1 MLALVFLVSLLYV
14 CSGYTA
20 LPLCFAP
27 CLRKSL
33 PCHLHVSRTGL
44 FREPCPL
51 SSSTANNAI
60 PTKDGNDRD
69 RSGSLLALLNFP
81 IENFT
86 KSKFWGM
93 YNRAINDP
101 GIKSIQTK
109 SVSSAI
115 GFTVGDIL
123 AQLLFTPNTIRFSFA
138 RLVRMASLGGI
149 IHGPASH
156 FFYRQLEEYFPGN
169 ASMTITSKV
178 VIDQIFWTPVFAALV
193 FLYTGFIARVP
204 GILILASLVKAVRRY
219 TMMSWAIWPAAH
231 YLNFKFIPAR
241 NRLLYINV
249 VQTIFNT
256 MISVI
261 TNSFLLGNLLSR

>member
-1 MLALVFLVSLLYV
+1 MLPLVFVLLVLCV
-14 CSGYTA
+14 CSSYRAVFVQSLSTGA
-20 LPLCFAP
+20 KL
-27 CLRKSL
+27 LRCTS
-33 PCHLHVSRTGL
+33 PVSRIGSIS
-44 FREPCPL
+44 RGIAL
-51 SSSTANNAI
+51 SSSTSADKSPA
-60 PTKDGNDRD
+60 GSGRD
-69 RSGSLLALLNFP
+69 RGGSLLALIRFP

-86 KSKFWGM
+86 KSKFWGT

-101 GIKSIQTK
+101 GIKSIRTK

-115 GFTVGDIL
+115 GFSVGDIL
-123 AQLLFTPNTIRFSFA
+123 AQMFFTPNNIPFSFA
-138 RLVRMASLGGI
+138 RLFRMASLGGV

-193 FLYTGFIARVP
+193 FLYTGVVARVP
-204 GILILASLVKAVRRY
+204 GVLILASLVKAVRRY

-231 YLNFKFIPAR
+231 YVNFKFIPAK